1 MSMQD
6 KMMTVSHYLDTA
18 TSARNPPIAS
28 VPDMLSNPSI

>member
-18 TSARNPPIAS
+18 TSARNPYTRAEYIDKA
-28 VPDMLSNPSI
+28 VCI